1 LTGALVGN
9 PDLAAQPE
17 YAFQTAG
24 LFWRMRG
31 LNELADAEDLT
42 TITKRINGGLTG
54 LAERQ
59 RYYEVAKKA
68 LGLAP

>member
-1 LTGALVGN
+1 MAIVQNSAIRSTISVTDQSRNG
-9 PDLAAQPE
+9 
-17 YAFQTAG
+17 
-24 LFWRMRG
+24 
-31 LNELADAEDLT
+31 NELADAEDFT